1 LNKSLKQIY
10 IYIYNYARYFISIR
24 KGKKGVQMLI
34 LTSTMLEG
42 KKINEYH
49 GLVTGDALLGANLYK
64 DMFSGVRDVVGGRTT
79 KYEEELKNARNLA
92 IDNMKEKAEE
102 KGANAVIGTSVAYH
116 NLGGTMGN
124 TIMVTVFGTAVSFQ
138 E

>member
-1 LNKSLKQIY
+1 
-10 IYIYNYARYFISIR
+10 
-24 KGKKGVQMLI
+24 MLI
-34 LTSTMLEG
+34 LTSPTIEG

-64 DMFSGVRDVVGGRTT
+64 DLFSGVRDVVGGRTS
-79 KYEEELKNARNLA
+79 KYEEELTTARNLA
-92 IDNMKEKAEE
+92 LKSMEEKAQE
-102 KGANAVIGTSVAYH
+102 KGANAIIGTRVAYH

-124 TIMVTVFGTAVSFQ
+124 TIMVTVVGTAVSFQ